1 MTPEIRR
8 YRHTLVITG
17 GAVIL
22 FGLWDIA
29 KSILQLMFTQP
40 LVKLVEQQTDA
51 LEQGDL
57 LPFLLF
63 TIVILVIFFMI
74 SFSIR
79 LCVGRTAIAVGKG
92 ETRRCKIAIFWALFL
107 LAVSASGPV
116 LTVILYTEQS
126 DVLNM
131 AASILVD
138 VTSIIILV
146 GMLRSFYM
154 VRKLTAA
161 KKDG

>member
-1 MTPEIRR
+1 ML
-8 YRHTLVITG
+8 Y
-17 GAVIL
+17 
-22 FGLWDIA
+22 
-29 KSILQLMFTQP
+29 S
-40 LVKLVEQQTDA
+40 EQN
-51 LEQGDL
+51 
-57 LPFLLF
+57 
-63 TIVILVIFFMI
+63 
-74 SFSIR
+74 
-79 LCVGRTAIAVGKG
+79 
-92 ETRRCKIAIFWALFL
+92 
-107 LAVSASGPV
+107 
-116 LTVILYTEQS
+116 

>member
-29 KSILQLMFTQP
+29 KTILQLMFTQP
-40 LVKLVEQQTDA
+40 LAKLVAQQTEA
-51 LEQGDL
+51 LEQGVQL
-57 LPFLLF
+57 IFLLF
-63 TIVILVIFFMI
+63 TIVFLVIFFMI

-92 ETRRCKIAIFWALFL
+92 
-107 LAVSASGPV
+107 
-116 LTVILYTEQS
+116 
-126 DVLNM
+126 
-131 AASILVD
+131 
-138 VTSIIILV
+138 
-146 GMLRSFYM
+146 
-154 VRKLTAA
+154 
-161 KKDG
+161 